1 MSCHFD
7 DFNPNEKSF
16 RFCCNSYHFWGFL
29 NHPFPQKIRYFAIMS
44 CVKRNNPREN
54 HATFKSLH
62 WLWLQNQSWLKQLRF
77 ELGCQKIVLQKS
89 AKSLDSNTFFFGFAI
104 SESLLS
110 WQQTY
115 RSAFLP
121 LSYSMVK
128 SFSKLAHGIWNS
140 PLNVSF
146 ECSHQK

>member
-1 MSCHFD
+1 MRNHFD
-7 DFNPNEKSF
+7 FVAILIIF
-16 RFCCNSYHFWGFL
+16 AVFL
-29 NHPFPQKIRYFAIMS
+29 NHPFSQKIRYFAIMS

-121 LSYSMVK
+121 LSYSMAK
-128 SFSKLAHGIWNS
+128 KFFSKLAHSVWKS
-140 PLNVSF
+140 PKNVPF
-146 ECSHQK
+146 EYSLFTSKNYHKY